1 MFKTIRWQGSMMM
14 GTLQSTFDTLPS
26 DPVIRTRTSLLLIRT
41 VLEPTSELVHLLE
54 ALRRGVP
61 VHFRQPAEAPVG
73 NRLIPNPTPLTRR
86 VRGAAQVAAPHP
98 ALRTICLAVSPRE
111 ISQWYL
117 PMVAGH
123 LTLAQLMPLQGASIE
138 A

>member
-86 VRGAAQVAAPHP
+86 VRGAAQVA
-98 ALRTICLAVSPRE
+98 RSEERRVGKECRSRWSP
-111 ISQWYL
+111 Y
-117 PMVAGH
+117 H
-123 LTLAQLMPLQGASIE
+123 
-138 A
+138 